1 MQNFEKRRD
10 RFELFNNMES
20 PLLNITFNLT
30 VPEFRDWCKS
40 KGHPP
45 FHFFL
50 YTIFKSLMNVEN
62 FRYRIYQGEVIKIDR
77 LIPSYTV
84 MNEDQVL
91 NFTRF
96 EHSDDLSTFIARS
109 LTAREESTKSKKL
122 LHSATEFSEREI
134 KDYVF
139 VTSIPWLDFTQIQHP
154 VYEFKSADIPSV
166 AWGKFKSNGDN
177 TMTMPFSVQV
187 HHGFVDGYHIHL
199 LAEEIG
205 NQIKILISK

>member
-10 RFELFNNMES
+10 RFELFESMES
-20 PLLNITFNLT
+20 PSVNITFKLELPDYRPYCKKHNL
-30 VPEFRDWCKS
+30 PS
-40 KGHPP
+40 

-50 YTIFKSLMNVEN
+50 YHLFKSLMMVEN
-62 FRYRIYQGEVIKIDR
+62 FRYRLYQKEVIKIDR

-84 MNEDQVL
+84 MNQHNVL

-96 EHSDDLSTFIARS
+96 EHSEDLKTFIERS
-109 LTAREESTKSKKL
+109 IAAREESTKAEKL

-139 VTSIPWLDFTQIQHP
+139 ITCIPWLDFTSIQHP
-154 VYEFKSADIPSV
+154 IARFKAADIPSI
-166 AWGKFKSNGDN
+166 AWGKITEGNNGKI
-177 TMTMPFSVQV
+177 MMPFSVQA

-199 LAEEIG
+199 LAE
-205 NQIKILISK
+205 QIKSELSKTIS

>member
-1 MQNFEKRRD
+1 MQNFENRRD

-20 PLLNITFNLT
+20 PLLNITFNLS
-30 VPEFRDWCKS
+30 VPDFRPYCKEE
-40 KGHPP
+40 GLPP

-50 YTIFKSLMNVEN
+50 YTIFKSLMSVEN
-62 FRYRIYQGEVIKIDR
+62 FRYRLYKDEVIMIDR

-84 MNEDQVL
+84 MNFNQVL

-96 EHSDDLSTFIARS
+96 EHSDDLKTFIERS
-109 LTAREESTKSKKL
+109 LAAKEESTRADKL

-139 VTSIPWLDFTQIQHP
+139 VTSIPWLDFTSIQHP
-154 VYEFKSADIPSV
+154 VFKLKSVDIPSV
-166 AWGKFKSNGDN
+166 AWGKFRDEAGGMMS
-177 TMTMPFSVQV
+177 MPFSVQA

-199 LAEEIG
+199 LSEAIG
-205 NQIKILISK
+205 DQIKTLISK

>member
-1 MQNFEKRRD
+1 MKNFENRRD
-10 RFELFNNMES
+10 RYELFNSMES
-20 PLLNITFNLT
+20 PLLNITFNMT
-30 VPEFRDWCKS
+30 VPEFRGWCKQE
-40 KGHPP
+40 GIPP

-50 YTIFKSLMNVEN
+50 YTIFKALMKIEN
-62 FRYRIYQGEVIKIDR
+62 FRYRIYQEEVIKIDR

-96 EHSDDLSTFIARS
+96 EHSDDLKTFVKRS
-109 LTAREESTKSKKL
+109 LDARDESTKSRKL

-139 VTSIPWLDFTQIQHP
+139 VTSIPWLDFTSIQHP
-154 VYEFKSADIPSV
+154 VHKFKSADIPSI
-166 AWGKFKSNGDN
+166 AWGKFKANGDDSL
-177 TMTMPFSVQV
+177 TMPFSVQA

-199 LAEEIG
+199 LAGEISD
-205 NQIKILISK
+205 QIKSFINK